1 MAGFRQIASLVTLL
15 SVLSCGVVLIMIL
28 TGERMEGEGRMATAK
43 RKLSAVSTNVSR
55 AVGALGLAA
64 KEVAHRKGGR
74 LDQLLEGVD
83 DDQNLR

>member
-1 MAGFRQIASLVTLL
+1 MAGFRQIASFATVL

-55 AVGALGLAA
+55 AVGALGTAA
-64 KEVAHRKGGR
+64 KEVAHRKGER
-74 LDQLLEGVD
+74 LDQSFEGVYG
-83 DDQNLR
+83 DQNLR